1 MHGPR
6 FTTHPATHRCFCVL
20 GYHHIPDSSYYY
32 HWTRVA
38 NRPRVANRIS
48 DNNTPYPSLLVV
60 RVFLETVSMIWFRFL
75 FIKIG
80 AVEGAGVAY
89 MSNKGVLGVR

>member
-1 MHGPR
+1 VPWQGFNRADNDLTFWPQ
-6 FTTHPATHRCFCVL
+6 L
-20 GYHHIPDSSYYY
+20 DYY

-48 DNNTPYPSLLVV
+48 DNNTPHPSLLVV
-60 RVFLETVSMIWFRFL
+60 RIFLEIVSMIWFRFL

-89 MSNKGVLGVR
+89 MSNKGVLGIR